1 MLFLQKHHFMNIIE
15 MERVTGDFGFE
26 VKDEN
31 GHILHTDSSLEN
43 GGSNYGF
50 RPMQLVLS
58 ALGSCSA
65 IDMVSILKKQKQGVE
80 QFKIKVEGERAQG
93 VPSLWKSVKVL
104 FTLQGN
110 IEKLK
115 AEKAAALSIE
125 KYCSVAETLRRSGT
139 KITWQVH
146 VINSRSLVTL

>member
-1 MLFLQKHHFMNIIE
+1 

-31 GHILHTDSSLEN
+31 GHILQTDSSIEN

-50 RPMQLVLS
+50 RPMQLLLS

-65 IDMVSILKKQKQGVE
+65 IDMVSVLKKQRQTVE
-80 QFKIKVEGERAQG
+80 QFTIKVEGERVQDAI
-93 VPSLWKSVKVL
+93 PSLWKSVNVL
-104 FTLQGN
+104 FELHGN
-110 IEKLK
+110 IDKEK
-115 AEKAAALSIE
+115 AEKAGALSIE

-139 KITWQVH
+139 EITWQVN
-146 VINSRSLVTL
+146 VINSESLIAR